1 VVEVSVGILFQGAL
15 AESYTGGDNRLVLPT
30 DTMKNTIYVL
40 ARKQP
45 IESIE
50 EFALRAGDHFLERF
64 AHLSCVTVEIE
75 QVPWQRMGDHGG
87 AFSQGGQERRTTK
100 VTVSRD
106 GKTLQSGIRNLQ
118 ILKTSGSGFL
128 DFLNDEFTTL
138 AETRDRLLGTVLDAD
153 WRLRADKD
161 GIAFNAL
168 HREIRNALLEKF
180 ASHDSLS
187 VQHTLYAM
195 AEAVIDRFEKVHE
208 IHLVMPNKH
217 CLLFDLARFGLD
229 NPNQIFVPTDEPS
242 GYIEA
247 RVRR

>member
-1 VVEVSVGILFQGAL
+1 MPELSFDTYGKTRVRLLQVLRDGGQEDVVEVSVAVLFQGAL
-15 AESYTGGDNRLVLPT
+15 AESYKSGDNRCVLPT
-30 DTMKNTIYVL
+30 DAMKNTIYVL

-50 EFALRAGDHFLERF
+50 EFALRAGDHFLGRF
-64 AHLSCVTVEIE
+64 AHLSHVTVEIE
-75 QVPWQRMGDHGG
+75 QVPWTRIGDYGG

-100 VTVSRD
+100 ATVSRE
-106 GKTLQSGIRNLQ
+106 GRALQSGIRNLQ
-118 ILKTSGSGFL
+118 ILKTSGSGFVG
-128 DFLNDEFTTL
+128 FLKDEFTTL

-168 HREIRNALLEKF
+168 HREIRNTLLERF
-180 ASHDSLS
+180 ALHESLS

-208 IHLVMPNKH
+208 IHLMMPNKH
-217 CLLFDLARFGLD
+217 CLLFD
-229 NPNQIFVPTDEPS
+229 
-242 GYIEA
+242 
-247 RVRR
+247 